1 MGFWIFML
9 VMDLLLPGVML
20 WFGSLFLRGVP
31 REINPVFGYRTAM
44 SMKNRDTWAFAH
56 RYCGRLWFRLGLILL
71 PLSVIP
77 LLVVISS
84 NVGTIGIVGGVV
96 CGVQSVPLLGTV
108 ILTERALRRTF
119 DRTGRRKKG

>member
-56 RYCGRLWFRLGLILL
+56 RPLL
-71 PLSVIP
+71 PTSYHHTDTHR
-77 LLVVISS
+77 
-84 NVGTIGIVGGVV
+84 N
-96 CGVQSVPLLGTV
+96 
-108 ILTERALRRTF
+108 RAHLN
-119 DRTGRRKKG
+119 